1 MFRLYREWI
10 QKNLD
15 NPNITWTERQREMLT
30 GMAEYTESV
39 GDEFESVADN
49 MQNPGPPPE
58 PSYDKPPQIDPYG
71 DPYGN

>member
-15 NPNITWTERQREMLT
+15 NPDITWTERQREMLI
-30 GMAEYTESV
+30 GMSAYTENV
-39 GDEFESVADN
+39 ADEFEKVAN
-49 MQNPGPPPE
+49 TMINPGPPPE
-58 PSYDKPPQIDPYG
+58 PSLDLPPQVDPYG

>member
-15 NPNITWTERQREMLT
+15 NPNITWTERQREMLM
-30 GMAEYTESV
+30 GMSAYTENV
-39 GDEFESVADN
+39 ADEFESVANN
-49 MQNPGPPPE
+49 MINPGPPPD
-58 PSYDKPPQIDPYG
+58 PSFDLPPQVDPYG